1 VCVCVYNL
9 FRRYNIIVYYIA
21 HDAPVAAVVA
31 TAVTESLLGATE
43 GVSCRIRGRND
54 EITNIGI
61 AASDP
66 LYINTHKYT
75 HGRNIKGIKEHIQ
88 K

>member
-1 VCVCVYNL
+1 MCVCIYNL

-21 HDAPVAAVVA
+21 HDAPVAAVA

-43 GVSCRIRGRND
+43 GVSCRIRGQND

-61 AASDP
+61 AARDP
-66 LYINTHKYT
+66 LYINTHRYT
-75 HGRNIKGIKEHIQ
+75 RARNIKGI
-88 K
+88 